1 MVNKNRMCSSKS
13 FRESKFFVF
22 ICRRPSSGFLNSFMK
37 VVLQCGSIPF
47 QETLLGVL
55 EIELPWRQIG
65 SVNFSHKM
73 VRKKMWF
80 GQVVD
85 RMNKFLNLK
94 LSNPRRERIKKKLDL
109 KVNDKKRIKT
119 FYYTLIILKFW
130 QVVGW
135 NKKNQKH

>member
-1 MVNKNRMCSSKS
+1 
-13 FRESKFFVF
+13 
-22 ICRRPSSGFLNSFMK
+22 
-37 VVLQCGSIPF
+37 
-47 QETLLGVL
+47 
-55 EIELPWRQIG
+55 
-65 SVNFSHKM
+65 M